1 MAIAKSAR
9 IHPTA
14 VIDPQA
20 EIGDEVQ
27 VGPFVVV
34 TGPCRIGAGCVLKA
48 GAHLIGPLTLGEG
61 NIVHSYAVLGD
72 DPQHLKYAGEPTGA
86 VEIGDRNVF
95 REHVT
100 VHRPATRGGVTRIGS
115 RNYLM
120 ASSHV
125 AHDCVMGNNCIFAN
139 ASLLGGH
146 CVLADNVVMSGHS
159 ALHQFC
165 RVGRLAMISGVSA
178 SSMDVPPFMVN
189 QRINVIC
196 GVNIIGMRR
205 AGISNLAI
213 EAVRK
218 AFHILYRD
226 GNILSHSLSQLDRD
240 LGHVPEVAELV
251 AFIRASKRGIT
262 LDTDRNAA

>member
-14 VIDPQA
+14 VIDPEA
-20 EIGDEVQ
+20 SLGEDVQ
-27 VGPFVVV
+27 VGPFVVIE
-34 TGPCRIGAGCVLKA
+34 GPVQIGPGCVLKA
-48 GAHLIGPLTLGEG
+48 GAHLMGPLTMGEG
-61 NIVHSYAVLGD
+61 NVVHSYAVLGG
-72 DPQHLKYAGEPTGA
+72 DPQSLRYAGEPGT
-86 VEIGDRNVF
+86 VVIGDKNVF

-120 ASSHV
+120 ATSHI
-125 AHDCVMGNNCIFAN
+125 AHDCVLGNGCVFAN
-139 ASLLGGH
+139 ASVLAGH
-146 CVLADNVVMSGHS
+146 CVIADNVTMSGHS
-159 ALHQFC
+159 AMHQFC

-178 SSMDVPPFMVN
+178 STMDVPPFMIN

-196 GVNIIGMRR
+196 GVNVIGMRR
-205 AGISNLAI
+205 AGIGALAI

-218 AFHILYRD
+218 AYHILYRHD
-226 GNILSHSLSQLDRD
+226 NVLPHSLAQLERE

-251 AFIRASKRGIT
+251 EFIRSSKRGIT
-262 LDTDRNAA
+262 LHTDRSAA